1 MKHNKIYLIT
11 ILLFLFIVSLVYAQD
26 KDEKRMSFKVK
37 TGGKLEIDVNP
48 GDIDIEIWNKDEVQV
63 WVSGV
68 DVEDEKHLDVF
79 LKNNVVY
86 VKYLSGW
93 GWSEG
98 AEFSVNIPAKFNVDV
113 KTTGGDITISGK
125 ITGEVKLNT
134 SGGDISTGSVEGDA
148 SIVTAGGDVTVGN
161 VEGELNLKT
170 QGGDIETGMI
180 SGSKTS
186 LTTMGGDIDIQG
198 VKNELEA
205 NTFGGDITVG
215 KIGGRSNIKTFG
227 GDINIQE
234 FSRYISAETY
244 GGDIEIQKGSGE
256 FKVTTQGGDL
266 ELFQIK
272 GSGKIKTNSG
282 GILLELLSAD
292 GDLDIDAANDE
303 IVLRVPSGIKAT
315 IDAKIVGYGGWIVGD
330 QPFEIISDFEYKS
343 EKNSKRFSQEAVI
356 ELNGG
361 GNRISLRTTNAD
373 IRIEKK

>member
-1 MKHNKIYLIT
+1 MKHNKIYTIT
-11 ILLFLFIVSLVYAQD
+11 IFLFLFIASIIYAQD
-26 KDEKRMSFKVK
+26 KEEKRMSFKVN

-48 GDIDIEIWNKDEVQV
+48 GDIEIEIWNKDEVQV

-98 AEFSVNIPAKFNVDV
+98 AEFSVSIPAKFNVDV

-125 ITGEVKLNT
+125 ITGKVKLNT
-134 SGGDISTGSVEGDA
+134 SGGDITTGSVEGNA

-161 VEGELNLKT
+161 VEGELILKT
-170 QGGDIETGMI
+170 QGGDIETGMV
-180 SGSKTS
+180 SGNKTY

-198 VKNELEA
+198 IKNELEA

-215 KIGGRSNIKTFG
+215 KIGGKSNIKTFG
-227 GDINIQE
+227 GNINIQE
-234 FSRYISAETY
+234 SSSYTSAETY

-266 ELFQIK
+266 ELYQIK
-272 GSGKIKTNSG
+272 GSGKLKTNNG
-282 GILLELLSAD
+282 GVFLELLSVD
-292 GDLDIDAANDE
+292 GELIVEASNDE
-303 IVLRVPSGIKAT
+303 IVLRVPSNIKAAITAT
-315 IDAKIVGYGGWIVGD
+315 ITGYGWSAGD
-330 QPFEIISDFEYKS
+330 NPFEIISDFEHTT
-343 EKNSKRFSQEAVI
+343 ENLNRGNKNSTFNI
-356 ELNGG
+356 NGG
-361 GNRISLRTTNAD
+361 GNQINLRTSNAD
-373 IRIEKK
+373 IRIEKLK